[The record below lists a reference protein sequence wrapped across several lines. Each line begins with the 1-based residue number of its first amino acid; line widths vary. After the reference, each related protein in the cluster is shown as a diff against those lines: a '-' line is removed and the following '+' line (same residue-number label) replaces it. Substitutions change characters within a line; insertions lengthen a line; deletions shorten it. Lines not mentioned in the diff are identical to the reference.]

1 MTGPIL
7 PGESLATIRSI
18 RPNRPTLALLPGESQ
33 ALADLA
39 RLSYLQGVADFI
51 AANDLPPDWQ
61 PDPEDLSPW
70 WLID

>member
-1 MTGPIL
+1 ML
-7 PGESLATIRSI
+7 PLQPPLS
-18 RPNRPTLALLPGESQ
+18 
-33 ALADLA
+33 ADRKQDL
-39 RLSYLQGVADFI
+39 ADFI